1 MRYERGIKDSECS
14 PSLPYRDE
22 LEIGDMVSVT
32 NLQNNDRHTFIVVE
46 TGDHYGDNVCD
57 GCDADTSV
65 GCICVRVEG
74 NQFDTQCAARGGCVF
89 KLIDKML
96 EEL

>member
-1 MRYERGIKDSECS
+1 MRYEIAIKDSECS
-14 PSLPYRDE
+14 PTLPYMNK

-46 TGDHYGDNVCD
+46 REANYGADVCD
-57 GCDADTSV
+57 SCDADTSV

-74 NQFDTQCAARGGCVF
+74 NQFDTQCATRGGCVF
-89 KLIDKML
+89 RLIDKIL
-96 EEL
+96 EDL